1 MSWQP
6 VPCFL
11 LPACLHA
18 QEWRIKRSAF
28 WLLLKGCP
36 NCQRQM
42 ACLIL
47 KITLMCKAAERTAFC
62 YLHLKEHKPPC
73 RVTLFASNRPFSFA
87 STVSCHQ
94 SLNSIYEAL
103 ALLVSRKERLKR
115 KENHAR
121 RQECIKTLPH
131 QPVWINMLQSISR
144 HV

>member
-1 MSWQP
+1 
-6 VPCFL
+6 
-11 LPACLHA
+11 
-18 QEWRIKRSAF
+18 
-28 WLLLKGCP
+28 
-36 NCQRQM
+36 M

-47 KITLMCKAAERTAFC
+47 KITLMCKTAERTAFC

-121 RQECIKTLPH
+121 RQECIKHYHTNQCESTCCRVFPDMFRSALA
-131 QPVWINMLQSISR
+131 
-144 HV
+144 